1 MKTHYSR
8 HHYGKQLKY
17 KSVTS
22 HNVLDLFKNQPKG
35 AKIDDCNERGRPAHT
50 DTVCEESLTS
60 LADDQTASG
69 GSIATEEV
77 ETRAEILTKEIDVTV
92 VSPLCHAQWQ
102 NSD

>member
-1 MKTHYSR
+1 
-8 HHYGKQLKY
+8 
-17 KSVTS
+17 
-22 HNVLDLFKNQPKG
+22 LDLFKNQPKG
-35 AKIDDCNERGRPAHT
+35 AKIDDCNELSMIDDCNERGRPAHT